1 MISLLRPLNYSKII
15 QNGWIV
21 KETGLAVALPIKT
34 YELVVNN
41 ISCLTVSLAASK
53 YLCWRKKKKMSNWK
67 HGVSSGDAS

>member
-15 QNGWIV
+15 QNSWIV

-53 YLCWRKKKKMSNWK
+53 VIVLEDFFFSF
-67 HGVSSGDAS
+67 